1 MTYFPELVAG
11 PIVPGSVFLP
21 QVHRS
26 IKCSAKR
33 LALGLEIILQGVTKK
48 LLIAERLAGFS
59 DVIFANP
66 ARFSSLTNSLAVIA
80 YSLQIYC
87 DFSGYSDI
95 AIGVSKI
102 IRFHLPENFNMSY
115 LSTYPHQFLKRP
127 HITLITRLRDYLYHP
142 LSASLHGTVR
152 TSLQPLF
159 TLF

>member
-102 IRFHLPENFNMSY
+102 IGLDLPENFNIPY
-115 LSTYPHQFLKRP
+115 LSTSLQAFSKRW
-127 HITLITRLRDYLYHP
+127 HISLSTSLREYLYI
-142 LSASLHGTVR
+142 SFA
-152 TSLQPLF
+152 
-159 TLF
+159 